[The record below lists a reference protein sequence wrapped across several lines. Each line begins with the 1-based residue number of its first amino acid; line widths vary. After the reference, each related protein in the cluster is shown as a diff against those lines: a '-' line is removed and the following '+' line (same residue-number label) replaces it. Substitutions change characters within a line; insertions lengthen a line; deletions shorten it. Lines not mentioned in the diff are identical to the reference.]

1 MSDVAQKLALIVC
14 EQCRRHEGESDID
27 FSSRLLSIYNTCY
40 DNIETLI
47 EQKTQPILEQSVKDF
62 LNGR

>member
-14 EQCRRHEGESDID
+14 EQCRRHEGESDVD

-47 EQKTQPILEQSVKDF
+47 E
-62 LNGR
+62 